1 MRYAMCTF
9 VAHQHHSCRTIQGLE
24 GLHSKETEVVVL
36 CHYMRKWRSCHDGT
50 AFWFYHSVKA
60 ASECESVHCVIH
72 REMLASRKTA
82 PELDDV
88 LQDVTEMINHMEV
101 RALRS
106 RLFSRLREG
115 MDAERTRLLSRTEV
129 RWLLN
134 RSLAR
139 VPEL

>member
-1 MRYAMCTF
+1 
-9 VAHQHHSCRTIQGLE
+9 
-24 GLHSKETEVVVL
+24 
-36 CHYMRKWRSCHDGT
+36 
-50 AFWFYHSVKA
+50 
-60 ASECESVHCVIH
+60 
-72 REMLASRKTA
+72 MLASRKTA

-106 RLFSRLREG
+106 HLFSRLREG

>member
-1 MRYAMCTF
+1 M
-9 VAHQHHSCRTIQGLE
+9 
-24 GLHSKETEVVVL
+24 L
-36 CHYMRKWRSCHDGT
+36 CALLSPISTTAAELFKAWKDYTARKRKWSFCVTICGNGAAVMTGQLSGFTTR
-50 AFWFYHSVKA
+50 VRKA

-106 RLFSRLREG
+106 HLFSRLREG